1 MAVVMVM
8 RWQGISPAD
17 YDQARDVVGWERDP
31 AEGGL
36 NHTAWF
42 DTDGA
47 LRVVDV
53 WESAEAF
60 DRFANERLMPGLAAA
75 GLLEGKGEPEVTF
88 AELHRHWAPDR
99 VSATM

>member
-1 MAVVMVM
+1 MAVVMAM

-17 YDQARDVVGWERDP
+17 YDQAREVVGWERDP

-36 NHTAWF
+36 DHVAWF

-47 LRVVDV
+47 LRVIDV

-60 DRFANERLMPGLAAA
+60 DRFSNERLMPGLAGA
-75 GLLEGKGEPEVTF
+75 GLLEGKGEPEVTIS
-88 AELHRHWAPDR
+88 ELHAHWAPDR
-99 VSATM
+99 LSATS